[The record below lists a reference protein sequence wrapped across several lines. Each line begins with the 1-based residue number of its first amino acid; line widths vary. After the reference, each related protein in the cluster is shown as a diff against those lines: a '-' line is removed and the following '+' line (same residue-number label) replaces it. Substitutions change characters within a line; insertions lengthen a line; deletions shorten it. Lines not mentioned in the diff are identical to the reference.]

1 MAEYRI
7 KTTTNYKGETIYIPQ
22 EGYVRSYG
30 HWNPQKEVVWI
41 DLPLPGQEFSKKETA
56 SACLRLYMQKSKAEF
71 IEAMKQ
77 SIAAVNKAKD
87 LILKKEAPPTKR
99 QMQYIEALQEN
110 TGVPF
115 KGITRAEASAY
126 IDQNKNHPGNQN
138 EWALENGY

>member
-1 MAEYRI
+1 MSEYRI
-7 KTTTNYKGETIYIPQ
+7 KTTTNHKGETVYVPQ

-30 HWNPQKEVVWI
+30 HWNPQKEVVWM
-41 DLPLPGQEFSKKETA
+41 DLLLPGQEFSEKETA
-56 SACLRLYMQKSKAEF
+56 SACLRLYMQKSKVEF

-77 SIAAVNKAKD
+77 NIAAVKKAKD
-87 LILKKEAPPTKR
+87 LIFEKEPRPTER

-115 KGITRAEASAY
+115 RGITRAEASAY

-138 EWALENGY
+138 AWAIENGY